1 MIPAI
6 KAVFSNPTHM
16 NHPDPAI
23 AQAFESAHYEITAPD
38 GETVVLRIGL
48 HDNLDRL
55 LLQCNATSIAILT
68 AWNPGGKRTSDSQNE
83 RAQARLQERIRSL
96 NLRMLNGRNLDP
108 NGVGP
113 TEPTCV
119 LLDASH
125 AQTRALASLHDQ
137 LAYVYA
143 SMESPPALIWL

>member
-1 MIPAI
+1 M
-6 KAVFSNPTHM
+6 T
-16 NHPDPAI
+16 HPDPAT

-38 GETVVLRIGL
+38 GRTVVLRIGL
-48 HDNLDRL
+48 HDNLDGL
-55 LLQCNATSIAILT
+55 LLQCNARSIAILT
-68 AWNPGGKRTSDSQNE
+68 AWNPGGKRIADSQNE
-83 RAQARLQERIRSL
+83 RAQARLHERIRTL

-108 NGVGP
+108 TGVGP

-125 AQTRALASLHDQ
+125 AQTQALASLHDQ

-143 SMESPPALIWL
+143 SLENPPALIWL